1 MDDFFLLSGDAYN
14 WVKAFHVIA
23 VISWMAGL
31 LYLPRLFVYHTQS
44 QVGSNQSETFK
55 TMERRLVRA
64 IMTPAA
70 VVSWIL
76 GLWMFYSLNVWDEPW
91 VHAKLTMVVLLTFSH
106 IYMMRWRKWFEA
118 DKNEKP
124 EVFYRVANE
133 VPTILMIA
141 IVIFVIVKPF

>member
-1 MDDFFLLSGDAYN
+1 MLSGDAYN
-14 WVKAFHVIA
+14 WVKAVHVIA

-31 LYLPRLFVYHTQS
+31 LYLPRLFVYHTQA
-44 QVGSNQSETFK
+44 QIGSNQSETFK
-55 TMERRLVRA
+55 IMERRLLRA

-70 VVSWIL
+70 IVSWIL
-76 GLWMFYSLNVWDEPW
+76 GLWMFYSLDAWDQPW
-91 VHAKLTMVVLLTFSH
+91 VHAKLTMVFLLTVSH
-106 IYMMRWRKWFEA
+106 IFMMKWRKWFA
-118 DKNEKP
+118 DDKNEKP